1 VAERASAPSKGGSS
15 NYLGGLTAVRWHVR
29 RVFEA
34 AAAAA
39 MDEVY
44 IDGVLR
50 YASPGGGH
58 ENKAAPGF
66 DRMRLRPLR
75 RSLAARGISTTSK
88 ISWSLSRVC

>member
-1 VAERASAPSKGGSS
+1 
-15 NYLGGLTAVRWHVR
+15 
-29 RVFEA
+29 
-34 AAAAA
+34 
-39 MDEVY
+39 MVY

-50 YASPGGGH
+50 YASLGGH